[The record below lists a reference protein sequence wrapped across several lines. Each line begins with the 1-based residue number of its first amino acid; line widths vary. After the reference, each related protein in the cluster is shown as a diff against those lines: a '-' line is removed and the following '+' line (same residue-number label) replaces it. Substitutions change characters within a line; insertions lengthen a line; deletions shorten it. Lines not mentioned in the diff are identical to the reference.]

1 MKALIKCIKTRLG
14 SPRQTSQEIIYKAR
28 SILDDFQLVHLAR
41 SQFKD
46 QTDAR
51 WVPPSLP
58 WYKVNMDA
66 TVFSNLQTVGI
77 GVFIRDHEGSV
88 VAALSQHL
96 LCLWLHWR
104 QRLKQW
110 TWQPLLHGTWAL
122 GTWFLKQT
130 QKWCLALFVAPLLPR
145 SLSQMSFK
153 ARFIDSKTLDSLR
166 YNM

>member
-1 MKALIKCIKTRLG
+1 MHQDTTWVPKTNQPRDNLQGSLHTWRFPTRPPCTPTVQGPNRCSLG
-14 SPRQTSQEIIYKAR
+14 S
-28 SILDDFQLVHLAR
+28 SI
-41 SQFKD
+41 
-46 QTDAR
+46 
-51 WVPPSLP
+51 PPM
-58 WYKVNMDA
+58 V
-66 TVFSNLQTVGI
+66 Q
-77 GVFIRDHEGSV
+77 
-88 VAALSQHL
+88 SQHGCHSFL
-96 LCLWLHWR
+96 EPSNCWYWCYHSWVNTCVCLWLHWR

-166 YNM
+166 YNMWKGTRTRQHIF